1 MGGLDYLVLGLLAVG
16 VFFALRAVRRG
27 AGGCSGG
34 CAGCARAQGCRRRR
48 ED

>member
-34 CAGCARAQGCRRRR
+34 CGGCARARSCRRRR

>member
-1 MGGLDYLVLGLLAVG
+1 MGGLDYLVLWLLAVG